1 MFCTVCTITLCYVIY
16 ILYCACAQVKN
27 GSDYHIVCWAETR
40 GESSLI
46 FSEDTTM
53 MIPKPELYTKHGSY
67 VPPSMYYK

>member
-27 GSDYHIVCWAETR
+27 GSDYHVVCWAETR

-46 FSEDTTM
+46 FSEDTTLS
-53 MIPKPELYTKHGSY
+53 IQP
-67 VPPSMYYK
+67 

>member
-27 GSDYHIVCWAETR
+27 SSDYHVVCWAETR

-46 FSEDTTM
+46 FSEDTT
-53 MIPKPELYTKHGSY
+53 
-67 VPPSMYYK
+67 